1 MTAYALTV
9 AALVIADVIVVFWN
23 FATWMGAWR

>member
-9 AALVIADVIVVFWN
+9 SALLIADVLVVWWN
-23 FATWMGAWR
+23 LALWLGAWR

>member
-9 AALVIADVIVVFWN
+9 SALLIADVLVILWN